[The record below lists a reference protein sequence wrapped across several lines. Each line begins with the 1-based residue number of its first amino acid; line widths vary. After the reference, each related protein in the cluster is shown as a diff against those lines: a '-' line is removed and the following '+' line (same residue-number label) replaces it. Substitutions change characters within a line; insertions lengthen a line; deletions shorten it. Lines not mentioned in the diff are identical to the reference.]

1 MSTRDDYV
9 RKMHVLLDKWNAEI
23 DDLENRA
30 ELAEAN
36 LRDSYREQIAHLR
49 ARQHDA
55 RTKLAGV
62 RDASESAWEDL
73 KTGLELARDAVGEA
87 IESAKTRFKR

>member
-36 LRDSYREQIAHLR
+36 LRDSYREQVAHLR
-49 ARQHDA
+49 ARQQDA
-55 RTKLAGV
+55 HAKLAAV

-73 KTGLELARDAVGEA
+73 KAGLELARDAVGEA
-87 IESAKTRFKR
+87 VESARTRFKR

>member
-23 DDLENRA
+23 DDLESRA

-36 LRDSYREQIAHLR
+36 LRDGYREQIAHLR
-49 ARQHDA
+49 ARQQDA
-55 RTKLAGV
+55 RARLAAV

-73 KTGLELARDAVGEA
+73 KAGLELARDAVGEA
-87 IESAKTRFKR
+87 VESARARFKR